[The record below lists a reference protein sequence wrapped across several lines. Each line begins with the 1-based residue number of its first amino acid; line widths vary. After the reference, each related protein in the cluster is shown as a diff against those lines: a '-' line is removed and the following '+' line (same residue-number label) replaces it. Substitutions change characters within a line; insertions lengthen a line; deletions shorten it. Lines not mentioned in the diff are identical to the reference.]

1 MAKSLIEQLLNLTG
15 LKLPDAKGHYDPSV
29 YRVERTPEPYSGV
42 DKNLQSQDT
51 NSAQGSKA
59 LTGVEKY
66 LAKIQPVE
74 QEESQPEVIDQ
85 TNPAQATQ
93 ALTGVEKYLAR
104 KQQEEQEKAEAEAAA
119 LASMTGVERYL
130 AKLEG
135 KIKKLPDEAAPAKAV
150 STKNLTGVEKYL
162 AQQKS
167 AAPAPV
173 KQQPKALEETFS
185 EPKSKVMKVEPVVEK
200 AEEPV
205 AAVKEKPAQPAKVA
219 KAVSDLIDLTENAIQ
234 CQAATLKGTQCRR
247 TTTLEAI
254 EKTVNQ
260 QKYRFC
266 VCSQH
271 NNDDFTPFSELLQS
285 GQ

>member
-15 LKLPDAKGHYDPSV
+15 LKLPDSTGHYDPSV
-29 YRVERTPEPYSGV
+29 YRVERAPEPYSGV
-42 DKNLQSQDT
+42 EKNLQSQNT
-51 NSAQGSKA
+51 NSAQSGKE

-66 LAKIQPVE
+66 LAKIQPAE
-74 QEESQPEVIDQ
+74 QEENQSEVID
-85 TNPAQATQ
+85 PAQATQ

-104 KQQEEQEKAEAEAAA
+104 MQQEEQEKAEAEAAA

-135 KIKKLPDEAAPAKAV
+135 KIKKIPDEAAPAKAV
-150 STKNLTGVEKYL
+150 STENLTGVEKYL

-167 AAPAPV
+167 AAPV
-173 KQQPKALEETFS
+173 KQQPKALEEAFT
-185 EPKSKVMKVEPVVEK
+185 EPKSKVTEVVPVVEK

-205 AAVKEKPAQPAKVA
+205 AAVKEEPAPPA
-219 KAVSDLIDLTENAIQ
+219 KAVSELIDLTENATQ

-247 TTTLEAI
+247 TTTLEVI
-254 EKTVNQ
+254 EKTVNE

-266 VCSQH
+266 ACSQH
-271 NNDDFTPFSELLQS
+271 NNDDFTPFSELL
-285 GQ
+285 